1 MSQLKIIT
9 RSGRLCPNYE
19 LSRLDRMHVARITNE
34 FAPIKRV
41 IYHFDLA
48 LAGDKEHKSVSV
60 GWTPACHLKFVSA
73 NEEKTETIAFTPSF
87 FLY

>member
-1 MSQLKIIT
+1 M
-9 RSGRLCPNYE
+9 PE
-19 LSRLDRMHVARITNE
+19 LSRQGMMHVARITNE
-34 FAPIKRV
+34 FVSKGV

-48 LAGDKEHKSVSV
+48 LAGEKEHKSVSV

-87 FLY
+87 FLS